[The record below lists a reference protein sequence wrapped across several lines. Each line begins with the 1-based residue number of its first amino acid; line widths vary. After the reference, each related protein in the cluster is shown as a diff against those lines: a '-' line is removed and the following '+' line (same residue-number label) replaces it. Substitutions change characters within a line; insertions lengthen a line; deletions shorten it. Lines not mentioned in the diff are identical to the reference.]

1 MATDPSDNAMRPTVD
16 PSASPFA
23 LQETEAL
30 PLTKK
35 ERQALREFIEESNRE
50 RATLATGVSGRL
62 RA

>member
-1 MATDPSDNAMRPTVD
+1 MATEPRDNATRPAVD

-35 ERQALREFIEESNRE
+35 ERRALREFIEEVDRE
-50 RATLATGVSGRL
+50 RASLATGD
-62 RA
+62 